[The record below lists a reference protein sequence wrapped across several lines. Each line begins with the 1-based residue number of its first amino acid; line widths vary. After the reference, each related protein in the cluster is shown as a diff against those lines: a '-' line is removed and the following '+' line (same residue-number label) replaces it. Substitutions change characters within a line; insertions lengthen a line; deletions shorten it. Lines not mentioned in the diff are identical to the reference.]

1 MRSIISFCYG
11 FSTFDIIHISKF
23 IVIIRF
29 NDFCMYIELVFNEM
43 NERLEDTKKYYFYAK

>member
-1 MRSIISFCYG
+1 MRSIILFCYG
-11 FSTFDIIHISKF
+11 FFIFDIIYISKF